1 MFSWM
6 KSTCAAIS
14 LRSVV
19 KVSLPLGGS
28 GANVSRES
36 APSAFATAPRIH
48 SSISGFTS
56 AATTSMPKCSARA
69 AQPPPMT
76 PVPRRPSVFTCLMTR
91 TVAPMVPQ
99 RKPSAPVLFNVVVI
113 I

>member
-6 KSTCAAIS
+6 KSAWRAMAA
-14 LRSVV
+14 RSVV
-19 KVSLPLGGS
+19 KLSLPFGGR
-28 GANVSRES
+28 GANVSRAS
-36 APSAFATAPRIH
+36 APSAFATAPRSH

-76 PVPRRPSVFTCLMTR
+76 PVPRRPSVLTCLMLVHR
-91 TVAPMVPQ
+91 
-99 RKPSAPVLFNVVVI
+99 
-113 I
+113 